1 HTIWQTLLWYTRLQY
16 QTPGGLTAAQMLENP
31 AAARP
36 PAGTIPGAVQQKA
49 GIINETVMAALQM
62 QHQYNERVQLKGFFQ
77 LNNTKFSN
85 PFITNYELRNE
96 KNI

>member
-1 HTIWQTLLWYTRLQY
+1 MNRTGVNLQTRWQHQHTIWQTLLWYTRLQY

-49 GIINETVMAALQM
+49 
-62 QHQYNERVQLKGFFQ
+62 
-77 LNNTKFSN
+77 
-85 PFITNYELRNE
+85 
-96 KNI
+96 